1 VTINRPLVAPVANP
15 TLERALREKLE
26 RRSGTMG
33 HLGEL
38 ATLAVQ
44 LGLVQNSLKPTFE
57 APQVVLFAADHGL
70 AVEGLGASA
79 RHSTTQQV
87 RALLSLQLPLPIF
100 AELHGL
106 ALSVVDCGLA
116 EAAPTHPRL
125 LARKIAHATHSSRNR
140 PAMSHDQLH
149 AALTAG
155 MEIAASLP
163 GNAIACAGIGVG
175 STESAALV
183 LNRLSGLRI
192 EELIGLDR
200 RAEDVEAERLLTVLH
215 AAQSRHREVLEPL
228 DVLAA
233 FGGFEAAVM
242 VGAMLSAASE
252 RRLILVDGIPACAA
266 LMVASS
272 MAPAV
277 TDYCLH
283 CRSHGAPG
291 LDAILRLFQATAL
304 LELGIETMD
313 GTGAALAWPLIKSAA
328 AVMTEV
334 ADAPAPATKS

>member
-1 VTINRPLVAPVANP
+1 MNRPLVAPVANP
-15 TLERALREKLE
+15 VLERALREKLE

-44 LGLVQNSLKPTFE
+44 LGLVQNSLKPGFE
-57 APQVVLFAADHGL
+57 APQVALFAADHGL
-70 AVEGLGASA
+70 AVEGLGGSA
-79 RHSTTQQV
+79 HRSTTQQV

-106 ALSVVDCGLA
+106 ALSIVDCGLA
-116 EAAPTHPRL
+116 EAAPAHPRL
-125 LARKIAHATHSSRNR
+125 LARKIAHATHSSRHGA
-140 PAMSHDQLH
+140 AMSQDQLH
-149 AALTAG
+149 SALRAG
-155 MEIAASLP
+155 MEIAALLP
-163 GNAIACAGIGVG
+163 GNAIACAGLGVG

-183 LNRLSGLRI
+183 VSRLSGLQI
-192 EELIGLDR
+192 DQLVGLER
-200 RAEDVEAERLLTVLH
+200 RAAGTEAGRLLAVLH
-215 AAQSRHREVLEPL
+215 AALLRHREVVEPL
-228 DVLAA
+228 SVLAA
-233 FGGFEAAVM
+233 FGGFEIAVM
-242 VGAMLSAASE
+242 VGVMLTAASE

-283 CRSHGAPG
+283 CRSHGGPG

-304 LELGIETMD
+304 LELGIETLD

-328 AVMTEV
+328 ALMTEV
-334 ADAPAPATKS
+334 ADAPAPPT